1 MASTQ
6 TCQNICQYVSSS
18 ANATGGF
25 GSDATV
31 MHTYIRACLVL
42 LGHLTEQLVC
52 CAYVL
57 RLVTG
62 EALCYVCYGSVIQ
75 ILVWSADATWLCLIQ
90 LNLHIVVS

>member
-1 MASTQ
+1 MAFTL
-6 TCQNICQYVSSS
+6 TCQNICQRVSSS

-31 MHTYIRACLVL
+31 MHTYVRACPVL
-42 LGHLTEQLVC
+42 LGYLTEQLVC

-75 ILVWSADATWLCLIQ
+75 ILVWSADVIWLRLIQ